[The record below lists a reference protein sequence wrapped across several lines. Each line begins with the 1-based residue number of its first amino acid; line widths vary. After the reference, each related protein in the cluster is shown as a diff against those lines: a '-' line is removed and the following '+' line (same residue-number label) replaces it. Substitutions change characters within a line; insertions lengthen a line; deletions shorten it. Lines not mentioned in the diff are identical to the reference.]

1 MTQKLRI
8 YTTIMQEK
16 APSTNFLAFI
26 PNVLFLSFGDKTV
39 ALQSENHKLTGRKPQ
54 VCDAKVASL

>member
-1 MTQKLRI
+1 MPQT
-8 YTTIMQEK
+8 YC
-16 APSTNFLAFI
+16 LASI